1 MVINLMISENKVK
14 LYRTNRTKCWVD
26 EATGM
31 YYYGAR
37 YYDPRISIFISVDP
51 LAEKYPNIGGYV
63 YVANNP
69 INAIDP
75 DGREIIITAGNE
87 SFTYNPN
94 TKYKGNNSFIKK
106 NVEALNIANTVNIG
120 KAVID
125 EVVASKSI
133 MNIVQGNTDY
143 ENTFDFDIST
153 MTMKARESTYA
164 GGTND
169 VESVMHE
176 VFHFYQGLYGEL
188 DVSIS
193 TELEAYIF
201 QYCLGMKLN
210 GSSEY
215 TNFNK
220 EGMSLS
226 EVYLDFSFR
235 EFDRDKLIKSFKE
248 GVNLFK
254 DGHSAGE
261 IYQRF
266 PLKEEKK
273 PNRLLNL
280 ESKGLLKDWYTNN
293 KFHEKNSNIIY
304 FFLSKYVFP
313 KWML

>member
-1 MVINLMISENKVK
+1 MVEHNQSSYYNNGYKFNGKEQ
-14 LYRTNRTKCWVD
+14 D

-69 INAIDP
+69 INFIDP

-94 TKYKGNNSFIKK
+94 TKYSGNNSFIKK
-106 NVEALNIANTVNIG
+106 NVEALNMANTVNIG

-125 EVVASKSI
+125 EVVASKSV
-133 MNIVQGNTDY
+133 MNIVEGNTDY

-153 MTMKARESTYA
+153 MTMKARESTYT

-201 QYCLGMKLN
+201 QYCLGMKLG

-220 EGMSLS
+220 EGTSLS
-226 EVYLDFSFR
+226 QVYFDFSFR
-235 EFDRDKLIKSFKE
+235 EFDKDKLIKSFKE

-254 DGHSAGE
+254 EGHSAGE

-280 ESKGLLKDWYTNN
+280 ESKGLLKD
-293 KFHEKNSNIIY
+293 
-304 FFLSKYVFP
+304 
-313 KWML
+313 